1 MNILDTFHSFF
12 QRFKKPSMDVALVLG
27 GGGARGFA
35 HIGAIEVLQAH
46 GYHITSVAGTSM
58 GALVGGLFVAGKMD
72 KLKAIAHSLNK
83 MQMLKM
89 MDVSPGLDHLAS
101 GERLLKELRQLVGE
115 VRIEEL
121 SIPFACVASD
131 VVSGQA
137 HVFREG
143 ELAQAIR
150 ASVSIPCFFKP
161 VEIDGALY
169 VDGSVHNT
177 LPLDVVSRK
186 KGDLLV
192 AVNASAPDEHPLS
205 NTVPATTRE
214 NSSFWMRWIP
224 AMKSGLSSNYVNMA
238 VRVACLSVQNNTV
251 MAERLT
257 PPDILADI
265 PMDAFGLF
273 DFTRADEII
282 AYGRQAMEKALKE
295 KDLKKE

>member
-1 MNILDTFHSFF
+1 MNILNTFHSFF

-35 HIGAIEVLQAH
+35 HIGAIEALQAH

-58 GALVGGLFVAGKMD
+58 GALVGGLFVAGKIEE
-72 KLKAIAHSLNK
+72 LKAIAHRLTK

-101 GERLLKELRQLVGE
+101 GERLLKKLRQLVGE
-115 VRIEEL
+115 VCIEEL
-121 SIPFACVASD
+121 PIPFACVASD
-131 VVSGQA
+131 VISGKA

-143 ELAQAIR
+143 ELVQAIR

-161 VEIDGALY
+161 VEIEGALY
-169 VDGSVHNT
+169 VDGSVHDT

-205 NTVPATTRE
+205 NAVPTTMYE
-214 NSSFWMRWIP
+214 NGSFWMRWIP
-224 AMKSGLSSNYVNMA
+224 AMRSGLSSNYVNMA

-251 MAERLT
+251 MAEQLT
-257 PPDILADI
+257 PPDILADV

-282 AYGRQAMEKALKE
+282 TYGRQAMEKALIE
-295 KDLKKE
+295 KNLK